1 MNNKGIISLS
11 PLLLFVVL
19 YLSASIVADDFY
31 KVPVAIMFIVS
42 SIYAITLLHDI
53 PLSGRIETFCRG
65 AGNKDIM
72 MMICIFVFAGAF
84 ANSAKEMGCIDADRK
99 SVV

>member
-53 PLSGRIETFCRG
+53 PLSGRIENCQL
-65 AGNKDIM
+65 
-72 MMICIFVFAGAF
+72 
-84 ANSAKEMGCIDADRK
+84 E
-99 SVV
+99 